1 MTESGQLPVSTHL
14 TEAAVQLGWWLRLP
28 PTNLIDRGDHV
39 RFRYALYLIIHQVA
53 TVLYG
58 INELPHVMYYPSR
71 IAGARDRLN
80 GLSRAPDQAGDALW
94 SLATERDP
102 EQAWTAA
109 ARLMRKTL
117 ALLNETPETTNHPG
131 VVTGA
136 VSGADRESD
145 EGTLKDEASFKD
157 VGSFKDDGIF
167 KDDGT
172 FKVDGSFKPDQSRG
186 PGELYA
192 LAAEI
197 AERVRRLEGVNA
209 VALGGSLGRGLADR
223 QSDID
228 LLVFGRGIPREEAR
242 RHQISA
248 WPDVAYG
255 PLIEPACD
263 SVLLDGAM
271 VHIRYWTMQTVDEM
285 LAAFPRPPAQ
295 RILAEELQNGH
306 ALVDPDGRVSE
317 WKGVLGR
324 LPIALVETVTDEAR
338 ERLPRFREQWRIALD
353 SDDRIH
359 LYCLINQAVGDFLI
373 ALYIRNG
380 RFLSTPRWT
389 HRDIPGFPVAPADME
404 MKVAQLVDGIDGI
417 DDLED
422 AAARWRTLEV
432 LWGGLASLPPL

>member
-1 MTESGQLPVSTHL
+1 MAESGQLPISTHM
-14 TEAAVQLGWWLRLP
+14 TEAAAQLGWWLRLP

-39 RFRYALYLIIHQVA
+39 RFRYALYLMIHQVA

-58 INELPHVMYYPSR
+58 MNELPHVMYYPSR
-71 IAGARDRLN
+71 LAGARDRLN
-80 GLSRAPDQAGDALW
+80 GLSRAPDHAGDALW

-136 VSGADRESD
+136 DREFDKRVFKDAGSSKD
-145 EGTLKDEASFKD
+145 EGS
-157 VGSFKDDGIF
+157 F

-172 FKVDGSFKPDQSRG
+172 FKDDGSFKPDQSRG
-186 PGELYA
+186 PDELYA

-209 VALGGSLGRGLADR
+209 VALGGSLGRGFADR

-228 LLVFGRGIPREEAR
+228 LLVFGQGIPREDAR

-285 LAAFPRPPAQ
+285 LAAFPKPPVQ

-306 ALVDPDGRVSE
+306 ALVDPDGRVNE
-317 WKGVLGR
+317 WKGVLDH
-324 LPIALVETVTDEAR
+324 LPDALVEAVTDEAR
-338 ERLPRFREQWRIALD
+338 ARRPRFREQWRIALD
-353 SDDRIH
+353 TDDRIH

-389 HRDIPGFPVAPADME
+389 HVEMPALDRVPADLQATL
-404 MKVAQLVDGIDGI
+404 MKLVDCVGEQAEEMARKHS
-417 DDLED
+417 LEEM
-422 AAARWRTLEV
+422 WEKLGSTIHK
-432 LWGGLASLPPL
+432 LA

>member
-1 MTESGQLPVSTHL
+1 MTESGQPPVSIHL

-58 INELPHVMYYPSR
+58 INGLPHVMYYPSR
-71 IAGARDRLN
+71 LAGARDRLN
-80 GLSRAPDQAGDALW
+80 GFSRAPGHAGDALW
-94 SLATERDP
+94 SLANERDP
-102 EQAWTAA
+102 VRAWAAA
-109 ARLMRKTL
+109 ARLMRHTL

-136 VSGADRESD
+136 DREFD
-145 EGTLKDEASFKD
+145 E
-157 VGSFKDDGIF
+157 GSFKDE
-167 KDDGT
+167 GT
-172 FKVDGSFKPDQSRG
+172 FKDEDSFKDEGTFKNEKSFKPDQSRG
-186 PGELYA
+186 PDELYA

-197 AERVRRLEGVNA
+197 ADRVRRLEGVNA

-228 LLVFGRGIPREEAR
+228 LLVFGQGIPREDAR

-248 WPDVAYG
+248 WPDVACG

-306 ALVDPDGRVSE
+306 ALVDPDGRVNE

-324 LPIALVETVTDEAR
+324 LPIALVEAVTDEAQ

-353 SDDRIH
+353 TDDRIH

-373 ALYIRNG
+373 ALYIQNG

-389 HRDIPGFPVAPADME
+389 HRDIPGFLVAPANLDI
-404 MKVAQLVDGIDGI
+404 KVAQLVVGIDGI
-417 DDLED
+417 DDMED
-422 AAARWRTLEV
+422 AAARWHTLEI
-432 LWGGLASLPPL
+432 LWGELAGLLPQMS